1 MQDEINVLK
10 NLLEFINDI
19 IETKKIDSDI
29 NTDIRCFACQFEP
42 EIKVMIRYFAEE
54 IEDILYNDKNL
65 IEDNSDNSDNSD
77 EEEEVVFEIKNVFVK
92 DKIILH
98 LYELKN
104 FIENRLLNFEKGN
117 KRLWS
122 MS

>member
-1 MQDEINVLK
+1 MQYEINVLK
-10 NLLEFINDI
+10 NLLEFINNI

-65 IEDNSDNSDNSD
+65 IEDNSENSDD
-77 EEEEVVFEIKNVFVK
+77 EEEVVFEIKNVFVK

-104 FIENRLLNFEKGN
+104 FIENRLLNFEKKN
-117 KRLWS
+117 KRIWS
-122 MS
+122 MI

>member
-1 MQDEINVLK
+1 MQYEINVLK
-10 NLLEFINDI
+10 NLLEFINNI

-29 NTDIRCFACQFEP
+29 NTHIRCFACQFEP

-65 IEDNSDNSDNSD
+65 IEDHSENSD
-77 EEEEVVFEIKNVFVK
+77 EEEIVFEIKNIFVK
-92 DKIILH
+92 DKIILY

-104 FIENRLLNFEKGN
+104 FIENTFLKFEKKN
-117 KRLWS
+117 KRIWS
-122 MS
+122 MI

>member
-1 MQDEINVLK
+1 MQYEINLK
-10 NLLEFINDI
+10 NLLEFINNI

-29 NTDIRCFACQFEP
+29 NTHIRCFACQFEP
-42 EIKVMIRYFAEE
+42 EIKVMIRCFAEE
-54 IEDILYNDKNL
+54 IEEIIYNDKNL
-65 IEDNSDNSDNSD
+65 IEENSD
-77 EEEEVVFEIKNVFVK
+77 EEEIVFEIKNIFVK

-104 FIENRLLNFEKGN
+104 FIENTLLNFEKKN

-122 MS
+122 MI